1 MNCDSAIIKKNML
14 KKNLNSLYS
23 TVGTN
28 VNTLYFWLLS
38 LLLRKVPGSVVPLSS
53 ILRLY
58 IWSAM

>member
-1 MNCDSAIIKKNML
+1 MNCDSAMIKKNML

-23 TVGTN
+23 TVGMN